1 MMEET
6 AFFGGF
12 WFMVAIGAVALFTF
26 LAVTTWSE
34 NRAKERSEY
43 YRHETYKKLA
53 EQPSDQGAQVL
64 EVMRTEERIKHR
76 KMLEGIKLGGLV
88 TTFVG
93 IGLGVML
100 YTLAEPEVAA
110 VGLVPLGVGLALLLY
125 ATILA
130 PRDVTELPGPRDDS
144 SRRR

>member
-1 MMEET
+1 
-6 AFFGGF
+6 
-12 WFMVAIGAVALFTF
+12 MVAIGAVALFTF

-34 NRAKERSEY
+34 NRAKERAEY

-64 EVMRTEERIKHR
+64 EVMRAEVRIKHR

-93 IGLGVML
+93 VGLAVML
-100 YTLAEPEVAA
+100 YVLAEPKVAA

-125 ATILA
+125 ATVMA
-130 PRDVTELPGPRDDS
+130 PKDVTELPEPPPDT
-144 SRRR
+144 RRRH